1 MAAFVAFPQH
11 PHPAGCFPLR
21 LLVSGAC
28 ALFSFVANA
37 LRRTPESAL
46 KCGTE
51 SSALGAAASQCGHCE
66 AASKFAIVAKSV
78 NGPQLSQR
86 YS

>member
-1 MAAFVAFPQH
+1 LQH

-21 LLVSGAC
+21 WLVSGAWE
-28 ALFSFVANA
+28 LFSLVAKA
-37 LRRTPESAL
+37 LRRAPESEL

-51 SSALGAAASQCGHCE
+51 SKALGAAPAQFGQHD
-66 AASKFAIVAKSV
+66 AALKFAIVAKSV
-78 NGPQLSQR
+78 NGPQVSQR